1 MKNLTNV
8 GFRPDFLVENFD
20 IHAQKFSEEEIQGM
34 TDEDIKEILKEDGD
48 LYYIMTKADFQ
59 WYEMVYNRYAIADFI
74 GENSKGLK
82 GGVVL
87 RITPD
92 LVKKAMKEDSVTTA
106 IPMLSKDSTLFR
118 VLMIA
123 FQL

>member
-20 IHAQKFSEEEIQGM
+20 IHAQKFSEGEIQGM

-48 LYYIMTKADFQ
+48 LYYIMTRDDFK
-59 WYEMVYNRYAIADFI
+59 WYEFIYNRYSIADFI
-74 GENSKGLK
+74 GENSKGLRD
-82 GGVVL
+82 GVVL

-92 LVKKAMKEDSVTTA
+92 SVKKALREDDVTTA
-106 IPMLSKDSTLFR
+106 IPMLSKDSTLYR
-118 VLMIA
+118 LLMIA